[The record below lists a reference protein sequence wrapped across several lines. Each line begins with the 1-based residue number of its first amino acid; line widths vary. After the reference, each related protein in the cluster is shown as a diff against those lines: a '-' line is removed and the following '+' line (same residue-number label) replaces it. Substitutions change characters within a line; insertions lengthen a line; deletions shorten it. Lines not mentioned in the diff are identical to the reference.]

1 LHICAFMAEKP
12 LSEKFVQTTVAEQL
26 NKRYYRRKSAYVNTE
41 VYTRLKRADVLLAFM
56 RSNKRPYVVVVEA
69 KSRTTIH
76 QLKLKENPDRTRW
89 VGRIVT
95 AAFIVLLSAILGYQ
109 WYFNALNTLLL
120 IGLFVAGSA
129 LISSIISRLELSM
142 VGSIGAIEQLAR
154 YPANEKWI
162 AIGEDSFVRP
172 NEYHTLRRQCRKN
185 GIGLI
190 VVSRRGKMSLRV
202 IPEPRHT
209 FNNYLNKYGKKKS
222 IQAIISKQPDYGS
235 TPPERRK
242 KRRQLL
248 NATLLLAIIGTMA
261 LIGYEESYRPIVPD
275 PFEESYFPVTED
287 PGEENQEEVD
297 TSASST
303 GGAAAGAEEEPTGC
317 DALIITQRSFIV
329 VDALLKERLVEQ
341 RLEELSLAGIDNLH
355 TIPTDCLNSWP
366 APGRV
371 ALYTGIVYPNRPT
384 AAAAAK
390 EYNLRLKEKGI
401 SKAYGRPVKV
411 RPPVQE

>member
-1 LHICAFMAEKP
+1 MAEKS
-12 LSEKFVQTTVAEQL
+12 LSEKFVQNTVAEQL

-89 VGRIVT
+89 VGRIIT
-95 AAFIVLLSAILGYQ
+95 AALIALLSVILGYQ

-120 IGLFVAGSA
+120 LGLFVAGSA
-129 LISSIISRLELSM
+129 LISSIVSRMELSL

-172 NEYHTLRRQCRKN
+172 DEYQTLRRQCRKN

-190 VVSRRGKMSLRV
+190 VVTRKGKMSLRV

-209 FNNYLNKYGKKKS
+209 FNNYLGKYGKEKS
-222 IQAIISKQPDYGS
+222 ILAIISKQPDYGS

-248 NATLLLAIIGTMA
+248 NSALLLAIIGTLA
-261 LIGYEESYRPIVPD
+261 LIGYEESHRPIVPD
-275 PFEESYFPVTED
+275 PFEESFLPVDEENG
-287 PGEENQEEVD
+287 GEESEEVD
-297 TSASST
+297 DVPGPEQDGDTLA
-303 GGAAAGAEEEPTGC
+303 GPAGAEDTATGC
-317 DALIITQRSFIV
+317 EALTVTQRSFIV
-329 VDALLKERLVEQ
+329 VDALLKEKLAEQ
-341 RLEELSLAGIDNLH
+341 RLEELNRAGIDGLSA
-355 TIPTDCLNSWP
+355 IPTDCLNSWP
-366 APGRV
+366 APGRI

-390 EYNLRLKEKGI
+390 AYNLRLKEIGI
-401 SKAYGRPVKV
+401 SRAYGRPVKV